1 MNFYHYIRFP
11 FRDEDWIKKILLGC
25 VISIVPVLNLLSLCY
40 FVECMKFGIA
50 GRQSLPEWERWEDFV
65 REGIIAF
72 LISLGYLL
80 IPLLL
85 AFPLLHIPLV
95 GVFLLSIIILAVGMI
110 FPLAIANFLKDH
122 YLMDAINVKEIFYMM
137 NRVASNYIPAYFIA
151 VFLMALG
158 LTIVFLLPYLSF
170 LGVLLIFYCGMIFF
184 HFTGSLINSRI

>member
-65 REGIIAF
+65 REGIIA
-72 LISLGYLL
+72 LL